1 MRRLL
6 NISLSSVPALIGAGI
21 CFLPVLYSKSIG
33 INSHSF
39 FSTLSL
45 TTPVLTILFIWIQSF
60 LFPRKTGYT
69 VDNFWIYYDPG
80 SGCLREIE
88 SFIVDPNKAICIQ
101 SIN

>member
-33 INSHSF
+33 INLHSF

-45 TTPVLTILFIWIQSF
+45 TTPVLTILFIWIQSC
-60 LFPRKTGYT
+60 YT